1 MNTFFSAPPTYTPP
15 PPPPPLPSGSDVF
28 PAFVAYLKADAGTP
42 DEAAK
47 QETLH
52 TALKALDAHLAAG
65 GPWLGGAAIG
75 QADCALAPKLHH
87 MRVAL
92 KAFKGWTPPPDA
104 ARVGAYLDAWRER
117 PSWTAH
123 EYSDDA
129 VVAGWKKHLEKK

>member
-1 MNTFFSAPPTYTPP
+1 M
-15 PPPPPLPSGSDVF
+15 F
-28 PAFVAYLKADAGTP
+28 PAFVAYLKSSGD

-47 QETLH
+47 KDALH

-65 GPWLGGAAIG
+65 GPWIGGANLG

-87 MRVAL
+87 MQIAL
-92 KAFKGWTPPPDA
+92 RAFKGWELPSDA
-104 ARVGAYLDAWRER
+104 ARVGAYLDAWRAR

-129 VVAGWKKHLEKK
+129 VVAGWKRHLGH